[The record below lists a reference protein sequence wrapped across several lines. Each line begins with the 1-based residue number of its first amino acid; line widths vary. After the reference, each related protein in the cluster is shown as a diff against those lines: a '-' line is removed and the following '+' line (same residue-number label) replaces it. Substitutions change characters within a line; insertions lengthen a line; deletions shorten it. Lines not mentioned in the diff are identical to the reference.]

1 MFIEKGTVWAGL
13 ESSLHHLTEISA
25 KFSDKLPEMMGHFQA
40 APTGEATPYT
50 VTPNGTALIGI
61 KGALVNRDLPDVLA
75 QMFGL
80 TTYPSLQR
88 QFIQAANDPAVKRV
102 LLDVNS
108 GGGQV
113 SGLYETVD
121 ELNNLKDIKPVA
133 TFSSDL
139 MASAAYWLGSA
150 GQKIGISKTC
160 DVGSIGVIA
169 VHFQE
174 KEAWEREGMKPTVV
188 RAGAR
193 KHLGHAL
200 EDFTSEAHAEM
211 QSRLNQTHQYFMQAV
226 AQHRGASL
234 ANLHQ
239 VSDGSIFSGS
249 HAVQVGLAD
258 STSTFKQ
265 FLADFE
271 TETSVAGSSYQRGGF
286 AAEHGVSTMNLEQA
300 MARISELEAA
310 DKASKT
316 ALEAAETRAANAD
329 AQLASLNASNQAL
342 SASLASANE
351 DRKAYAQMLDQ
362 NIRTMGVALN
372 AELLIP
378 DDLAGKQAYF
388 NQLQE
393 KFNAKFPAG
402 GVAASAQAAQEPQTA
417 VPEWLNKV
425 VKG

>member
-1 MFIEKGTVWAGL
+1 
-13 ESSLHHLTEISA
+13 
-25 KFSDKLPEMMGHFQA
+25 
-40 APTGEATPYT
+40 
-50 VTPNGTALIGI
+50 
-61 KGALVNRDLPDVLA
+61 
-75 QMFGL
+75 
-80 TTYPSLQR
+80 
-88 QFIQAANDPAVKRV
+88 
-102 LLDVNS
+102 
-108 GGGQV
+108 
-113 SGLYETVD
+113 
-121 ELNNLKDIKPVA
+121 
-133 TFSSDL
+133 
-139 MASAAYWLGSA
+139 
-150 GQKIGISKTC
+150 
-160 DVGSIGVIA
+160 
-169 VHFQE
+169 
-174 KEAWEREGMKPTVV
+174 
-188 RAGAR
+188 
-193 KHLGHAL
+193 
-200 EDFTSEAHAEM
+200 
-211 QSRLNQTHQYFMQAV
+211 
-226 AQHRGASL
+226 
-234 ANLHQ
+234 
-239 VSDGSIFSGS
+239 
-249 HAVQVGLAD
+249 
-258 STSTFKQ
+258 
-265 FLADFE
+265 
-271 TETSVAGSSYQRGGF
+271 
-286 AAEHGVSTMNLEQA
+286 MNLEQA